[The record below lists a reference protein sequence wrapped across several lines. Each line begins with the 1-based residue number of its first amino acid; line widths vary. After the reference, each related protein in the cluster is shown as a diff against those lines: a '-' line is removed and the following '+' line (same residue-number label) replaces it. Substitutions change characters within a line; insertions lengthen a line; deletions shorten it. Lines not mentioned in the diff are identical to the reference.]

1 MTWTLMLQTLVLTAF
16 IAVTSSLASFIVAYK
31 QGVKDGYLNANEN
44 LRFEFFRSW
53 GIEFKFSL

>member
-31 QGVKDGYLNANEN
+31 QGVKDGYNRGRAA
-44 LRFEFFRSW
+44 
-53 GIEFKFSL
+53 GIRAAADRVKSYK